1 MLTRNDFPNPDN
13 QIRVLKRYLH
23 VLALI
28 QNDKDPVDWNSFS
41 LAKLLVQDELGRDI
55 SEKMVRDYLRI
66 NLQKDLGI
74 DIDTIKGGRR
84 TRLKKSLDSKILQ
97 ALVGIYSLFV
107 VSDSAR
113 EKTISRYVK
122 AHGDESLWML
132 ARLYFASIEK
142 KAVVFKY
149 LSRSEKKIKEYT
161 VLPYH
166 IVFRGN
172 NLYLAC
178 RNLDTGIDVLFILS
192 KIEPCSLKV
201 KDGEIEFPSVPAVE
215 ELFSKSLG
223 AFIGKKQK
231 VVIRYTKNVSFYI
244 SDIIDCVD
252 PKIKPLTSGGY
263 DFEASFEVADDLYL
277 CKQLFTCGKEAEIVS
292 PASLRVK
299 MKEMLNE
306 SLGMY
311 E

>member
-1 MLTRNDFPNPDN
+1 MLTGNDFPNPDN
-13 QIRVLKRYLH
+13 QIKVLKRYLH

-41 LAKLLVQDELGRDI
+41 LADMLYNDEIDGKVTD
-55 SEKMVRDYLRI
+55 KMIRDYLKT
-66 NLQKDLGI
+66 NLKKDLNI

-84 TRLKKSLDSKILQ
+84 TRLKTAINHKMLTS
-97 ALVGIYSLFV
+97 LVGIYSIFV
-107 VSDSAR
+107 ASDSAR
-113 EKTISRYVK
+113 EKIIARYIK
-122 AHGDESLWML
+122 AHGNESLWLL
-132 ARLYFASIEK
+132 ARLHFAARDGNPVS
-142 KAVVFKY
+142 FKY
-149 LSRSEKKIKEYT
+149 LSRSENKIKEYT
-161 VLPYH
+161 VRPYH
-166 IVFRGN
+166 VVFRGN

-178 RNLDTGIDVLFILS
+178 RNLEAGKDVLFILS

-201 KDGEIEFPSVPAVE
+201 KIDKIDFPPVPTVE

-223 AFIGKKQK
+223 AFIGRKQK

-252 PKIKPLTSGGY
+252 PKIKPLTGGGY

-292 PASLRVK
+292 PASMRLK
-299 MKEMLNE
+299 MKGLLDE
-306 SLGMY
+306 SLGLY
-311 E
+311 N